1 MDYLA
6 GRRSGF
12 YIPSLP
18 PTYEKKKQ
26 EKKKVDYLSIL
37 QEEAWRECV
46 RNKVQQSL
54 SCPSSPEQ
62 KYQINKIIQQF
73 LRQV

>member
-1 MDYLA
+1 MPELIV
-6 GRRSGF
+6 
-12 YIPSLP
+12 YIPSLL

-26 EKKKVDYLSIL
+26 EKKKVNYLSIL
-37 QEEAWRECV
+37 EEEAWRECV

-54 SCPSSPEQ
+54 SCSSSSLEQ
-62 KYQINKIIQQF
+62 KYQINKIIQKF